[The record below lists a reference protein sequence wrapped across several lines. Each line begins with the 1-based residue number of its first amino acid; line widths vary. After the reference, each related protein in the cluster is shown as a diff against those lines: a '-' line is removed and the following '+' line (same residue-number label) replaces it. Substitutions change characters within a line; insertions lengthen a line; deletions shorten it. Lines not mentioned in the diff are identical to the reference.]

1 MHPRSQ
7 QPAGAGVGV
16 LAGMP
21 MEEISLIHFRPAV
34 YLGDHEEPSS
44 AVAITVHTHKSDTDK
59 REAFQTLLCE

>member
-1 MHPRSQ
+1 M
-7 QPAGAGVGV
+7 GV